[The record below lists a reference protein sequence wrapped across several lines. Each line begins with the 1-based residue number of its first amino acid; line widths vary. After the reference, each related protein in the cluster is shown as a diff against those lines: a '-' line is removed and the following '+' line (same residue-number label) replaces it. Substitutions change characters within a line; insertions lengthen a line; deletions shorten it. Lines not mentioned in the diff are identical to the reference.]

1 VVQRERSGFL
11 LAAGAALLY
20 GANQPAS
27 QVLITGPLGARYMV
41 TSRLAALA
49 VAFLAVALARHGE
62 HLRLRRRELATLAVF
77 GLVGLAAMQW
87 AVTEAIARLDVGI
100 VILCVYSGPFLIAL
114 WCRVVRREPMPVVVW
129 LAIAGG
135 MTGLALA
142 VGLIGGHVGR
152 LSLGGLAFAALAGC
166 GFAYYA
172 LHADALL
179 RTRPA
184 PVVLGSAALV
194 ALVVWSALA
203 ARPEDF
209 PAGRLSADVH
219 LAGLTGPGWALL
231 ALSLTAGTA
240 LPYMMVL
247 GGISRI
253 GPTPTT
259 IAGMIEPVLAV
270 LLSWAWLDQ
279 GLTALQLVGAVAVL
293 AAVLVVQRAR
303 AGEVVPAG

>member
-1 VVQRERSGFL
+1 MQRERSGFL
-11 LAAGAALLY
+11 LAAGAAVLY

-41 TSRLAALA
+41 TSRLAALT
-49 VAFLAVALARHGE
+49 VAFLGVALARHGE
-62 HLRLRRRELATLAVF
+62 HLRLPRRDAVTLAVF

-100 VILCVYSGPFLIAL
+100 VILCVYSAPFMIAL
-114 WCRVVRREPMPVVVW
+114 WCRVVRREAMPVAVW
-129 LAIAGG
+129 VAIAGG
-135 MTGLALA
+135 LAGLALA
-142 VGLIGGHVGR
+142 VGLVGGHVGR
-152 LSLGGLAFAALAGC
+152 LSLAGLAFAGLAAC

-179 RTRPA
+179 RSRPA

-194 ALVVWSALA
+194 ALVVWSAA
-203 ARPEDF
+203 AAHPEGF

-219 LAGLTGPGWALL
+219 LAGVTGPGWLLL
-231 ALSLTAGTA
+231 ALSLTFGTA
-240 LPYMMVL
+240 VPYMMVL
-247 GGISRI
+247 GGIARI

-270 LLSWAWLDQ
+270 LLSWAWLEQ
-279 GLTALQLVGAVAVL
+279 SLTALQVVGAVAVL
-293 AAVLVVQRAR
+293 AAVLVVQRGR